1 MDFLTCVYCKK
12 RFPATGGLRKNGGL
26 DYCSTSCYYAYND
39 RKEEREKSERRQLE
53 AEQERTEAV
62 REQTAAAR
70 ENARLQAVAE
80 NNRAAAE
87 RQRAEAEKARASAE
101 REKAKAIKEQ
111 TEYLKKQHEED
122 VKKQEQKERLDALN
136 EKCSKIYTTKDGKIT
151 YRMGHRPMDEFECKK
166 SSVFFD
172 KGIAGI
178 RPNIRNTT
186 PNGTGTLK
194 LSLSF
199 CP

>member
-39 RKEEREKSERRQLE
+39 RKEEREKSQRRQLE
-53 AEQERTEAV
+53 AE
-62 REQTAAAR
+62 
-70 ENARLQAVAE
+70 
-80 NNRAAAE
+80 
-87 RQRAEAEKARASAE
+87 KARAAAE

-122 VKKQEQKERLDALN
+122 VKRQEQKERLDALN

-151 YRMGHRPMDEFECKK
+151 YRMGHRPGQTH
-166 SSVFFD
+166 V
-172 KGIAGI
+172 
-178 RPNIRNTT
+178 
-186 PNGTGTLK
+186 
-194 LSLSF
+194 
-199 CP
+199 

>member
-70 ENARLQAVAE
+70 KNAQLQADAE

-87 RQRAEAEKARASAE
+87 R
-101 REKAKAIKEQ
+101 
-111 TEYLKKQHEED
+111 
-122 VKKQEQKERLDALN
+122 
-136 EKCSKIYTTKDGKIT
+136 
-151 YRMGHRPMDEFECKK
+151 
-166 SSVFFD
+166 
-172 KGIAGI
+172 
-178 RPNIRNTT
+178 
-186 PNGTGTLK
+186 
-194 LSLSF
+194 
-199 CP
+199 